1 MVIVTEIDDIPTF
14 TNMLQNSPGMV
25 IVKFGATWCGPCKQ
39 IADQAHGLMHQI
51 ATVYSGKVICCDID
65 IDESFEVY
73 AFLKSKKMVNGIP
86 AILTWDAGN
95 VTFIPSDSVLGANAN
110 EINLLF
116 NRCANKL
123 SLLK

>member
-1 MVIVTEIDDIPTF
+1 MVIVTEIDGIPTF
-14 TNMLQNSPGMV
+14 TNMLQNSPGRV

-39 IADQAHGLMHQI
+39 IAQQVQGLMHQI
-51 ATVYSGKVICCDID
+51 TEVYSGKVICCDID

-95 VTFIPSDSVLGANAN
+95 VTFIPSDSAIGSNVN

-116 NRCANKL
+116 SRCTNKL

>member
-1 MVIVTEIDDIPTF
+1 MVIVTELDGIPAVTQ
-14 TNMLQNSPGMV
+14 MLQNSPGMV

-39 IADQAHGLMHQI
+39 IAQQVHSLMHQI
-51 ATVYSGKVICCDID
+51 TAVYSGKVICCDID

-95 VTFIPSDSVLGANAN
+95 VTFIPSDSAIGSNVN

-116 NRCANKL
+116 SRCTNKL

>member
-1 MVIVTEIDDIPTF
+1 
-14 TNMLQNSPGMV
+14 MLQDSPGMV
-25 IVKFGATWCGPCKQ
+25 IAKFGATWCGPCKQ
-39 IADQAHGLMHQI
+39 IAQQVHGLMHQI
-51 ATVYSGKVICCDID
+51 SEVYSGKVICCDID
-65 IDESFEVY
+65 IDESFEIY

-95 VTFIPSDSVLGANAN
+95 VTFIPSDCVLGANVN

-116 NRCANKL
+116 TRCTNKL